1 MFEVTFDKWRF
12 YESDFVLVHVA
23 SNLPSLRHLK
33 SLRKL
38 KPSWQLWIFF
48 GMESPLS
55 LSPPDTRLLNGMFD
69 LTFTYRLDSDFWA
82 PYGTYEE
89 IPFVDLSQQDFSA
102 GKDKIVAW
110 IVSNCNRQLRK
121 SVVHELQKYIAVDV
135 FGSCSREFGESK
147 SCSPGETCT
156 STIKRYKFFLAFE
169 NALCE
174 DYITEKYWRHLG
186 EENVVPVVMGG
197 ANYTKLA
204 IPGSYINVLDFK
216 TVKNLSDYLHYLDK
230 NNTAYNEYFK
240 WRQNFRP
247 IYFPNFCSFCEV
259 LTSESPKG
267 IKNLTDFWV
276 TQGKCSEKDL
286 LVLNMWTRRSKLPA
300 YFSILATFIL
310 ITFILITLAVY
321 FTQVYKVRLHV

>member
-1 MFEVTFDKWRF
+1 MEFVFITLNSFHTF
-12 YESDFVLVHVA
+12 
-23 SNLPSLRHLK
+23 
-33 SLRKL
+33 
-38 KPSWQLWIFF
+38 
-48 GMESPLS
+48 LS
-55 LSPPDTRLLNGMFD
+55 HT
-69 LTFTYRLDSDFWA
+69 
-82 PYGTYEE
+82 
-89 IPFVDLSQQDFSA
+89 
-102 GKDKIVAW
+102 
-110 IVSNCNRQLRK
+110 
-121 SVVHELQKYIAVDV
+121 
-135 FGSCSREFGESK
+135 
-147 SCSPGETCT
+147 
-156 STIKRYKFFLAFE
+156 
-169 NALCE
+169 
-174 DYITEKYWRHLG
+174 G